1 MAFDQK
7 GIVDIVTPN
16 EKEGKFLWK
25 YLDLHKLIDLIA
37 TQELH
42 FTRLDLFED
51 PIEGLSTRNLRAT
64 NLIDLINES
73 ENVELID
80 NIKEK
85 HPNLLENH
93 EIKSAFGTIM
103 KRSQFVNC
111 WFHDNRE
118 SMAMWN
124 LYSNYDSVALK
135 VKGQNLT
142 NYLKETSEDFLQ
154 KNGYRISLLSNKV
167 EYLPLNPFDSNLPL
181 QKRKYASFK
190 KDLSYKHEQ
199 EYRLLI
205 YANQQLAY
213 DENNNKSYRL
223 PINLEKIDL
232 EIICHP
238 LMQKWKRENI
248 HRIIEKFKRKIKIK
262 KSSIYLK
269 EEI

>member
-7 GIVDIVTPN
+7 GKFEFVAPN
-16 EKEGKFLWK
+16 VKEGKFLWK

-37 TQELH
+37 SQELH
-42 FTRLDLFED
+42 FNRLDLFED

-64 NLIDLINES
+64 NLLELINES
-73 ENVELID
+73 ENVELIEK
-80 NIKEK
+80 IKDK

-93 EIKSAFGTIM
+93 DLESAFRAV
-103 KRSQFVNC
+103 KQRSQFVNC

-135 VKGQNLT
+135 VKAKSLT
-142 NYLKETSEDFLQ
+142 DYLEKIGEDFISR
-154 KNGYRISLLSNKV
+154 NGYRISLLSNKV
-167 EYLPLNPFDSNLPL
+167 EYLPLNPFDSSLPL

-199 EYRLLI
+199 EYRFLI
-205 YANQQLAY
+205 YANQQMAY
-213 DENNNKSYRL
+213 DENDIKFYRL
-223 PINLEKIDL
+223 PIDLEKIDL

-238 LMQKWKRENI
+238 LMLQWKRNNI
-248 HRIIEKFKRKIKIK
+248 RKLLEKFKRNIIVS
-262 KSSIYLK
+262 KSSIYLRK
-269 EEI
+269 